1 MNIRNNSKDKD
12 NGKLIGGVILVAV
25 GIGLLFRNMG
35 FFMPYWLF
43 TWPMILIL
51 VGVYTG
57 FKHNFRNNSW
67 IVLVGIGGFFLLNDM
82 KPDFGL
88 RPYFWPLI
96 IIGAGLLIILR
107 PRGENIFRH
116 GRNDS
121 TDWKNAD
128 GATPEDS
135 LNSGIPDSSNFVKI
149 SSVFSGMSRRVL
161 SKDFQGAH
169 VSSVF
174 GGAEINLSQADIKGP
189 VVIKVEIVF
198 GGLKLIVPPHWA
210 IQNEIDG
217 VFHGIEDKRKINVPA
232 ELNPDK
238 LIILKGS
245 VVFGGVDIKS
255 Y

>member
-1 MNIRNNSKDKD
+1 
-12 NGKLIGGVILVAV
+12 
-25 GIGLLFRNMG
+25 
-35 FFMPYWLF
+35 
-43 TWPMILIL
+43 MIIIL

-67 IVLVGIGGFFLLNDM
+67 IVLIAIGSFFLLN
-82 KPDFGL
+82 KLNPDFGL
-88 RPYFWPLI
+88 QPYFWPLL
-96 IIGAGLLIILR
+96 IIGAGLMIILR
-107 PRGENIFRH
+107 PRRENMFRH
-116 GRNDS
+116 RPDDT
-121 TDWKNAD
+121 TDWKSPAE
-128 GATPEDS
+128 GVQTETPASGMDDS
-135 LNSGIPDSSNFVKI
+135 NNFVKI
-149 SSVFSGMSRRVL
+149 SSVFSGINRRVL

-169 VSSVF
+169 VSNVF

-189 VVIKVEIVF
+189 VIIKVEIVF

-217 VFHGIEDKRKINVPA
+217 VFHGVEDKRKINVPA

-245 VVFGGVDIKS
+245 VIFGGIEIKG